1 MEALSAVF
9 WGLLLLSL
17 LVFVHEGGHFLASRA
32 FGVRVT
38 EFFLGLPCPWRLSFR
53 SKRYGTEIGVTPI
66 LIGGYNRICGM
77 EGDADE
83 LLPKTLGLL
92 TRRGR
97 MSSKELADELG
108 CDDERAQNLLVTL
121 SDWASAKPFYD
132 PEKGEKPSQR
142 YYPEVFV
149 APARDAQL
157 LTIYDRGHDLEAPG
171 SNGEGQARELAL
183 TDDEF
188 YAQERSHVY
197 VGLGFWRRV
206 ITLAAGVAVNIVLG
220 MLLIVA
226 VLGLEGVQ
234 VGTNSTTV
242 AQVTEGSLAEQAGLA
257 AGDSIESIG
266 GVTVSTWED
275 VATQLKAALATD
287 GFDIAYTHDGTEEMR
302 HVAVDQSNPPSYFG
316 VTQESETQHI
326 DPVTG
331 MRVAWNYVCEMGGYV
346 VQLLEPQHTVEIM
359 NNSTSVVG
367 ISVMASQAAQSGL
380 GDFSYLAAVIS
391 LSLGLM
397 NLLPIP
403 PLDGGKIVI
412 EVIQAISRRQLS
424 MRAQAIVSYVG
435 VALFLGLFF
444 YVLRL
449 DVLRIVTG

>member
-9 WGLLLLSL
+9 WGLLLLSA

-38 EFFLGLPCPWRLSFR
+38 EFFLGLPCPWRLSFTSR
-53 SKRYGTEIGVTPI
+53 SYGTEIGITPV

-83 LLPKTLGLL
+83 LLPKALGLL

-97 MSSKELADELG
+97 ITSQELASELG
-108 CDDERAQNLLVTL
+108 CDEERAQNLLVCL

-132 PEKGEKPSQR
+132 PEKGERPSQR
-142 YYPEVFV
+142 YYPETFV
-149 APARDAQL
+149 APARDANL
-157 LTIYDRGHDLEAPG
+157 LTVYDRGHDLEAAG
-171 SNGEGQARELAL
+171 SNAEGQARELAL
-183 TDDEF
+183 SDDEL
-188 YAQERSHVY
+188 YAAERSHVY
-197 VGLGFWRRV
+197 VGLCFWKRV
-206 ITLAAGVAVNIVLG
+206 VTLAAGVAVNIVLG
-220 MLLIVA
+220 MALIVA
-226 VLGLEGVQ
+226 VLGVEGVRM
-234 VGTNSTTV
+234 GTNTTTV
-242 AQVTEGSLAEQAGLA
+242 AEVTQGSLAEQAGLV
-257 AGDSIESIG
+257 AGDAIESIG
-266 GVTVSTWED
+266 GVPVSTWSD
-275 VATQLKAALATD
+275 IATQLEAALKTD
-287 GFDIAYTHDGTEEMR
+287 GFDVTYAHDGTEVTR
-302 HVAVDQSNPPSYFG
+302 HVAVDASEPPSYFG
-316 VTQESETQHI
+316 VTQESEIRHV

-331 MRVAWNYVCEMGGYV
+331 LRVAWDYVGEMAGYV
-346 VQLLEPQHTVEIM
+346 VKLIEPQHTVEVM

-367 ISVMASQAAQSGL
+367 ISVMASQAAQSGPA
-380 GDFSYLAAVIS
+380 DFSYLAALIS

-412 EVIQAISRRQLS
+412 EVVQALMRRQLS

-435 VALFLGLFF
+435 VALFLGLFV

-449 DVLRIVTG
+449 DVLRIITG